1 MKIQIQI
8 FNTNTKRSSYIERR
22 ALIGVWKLTS
32 TNQPNPHEPYSLLLY
47 VIMIIMIV
55 ISVFLV
61 LSSPTKIVYFSFLY
75 FHWCES
81 HGLLEIDLLGLLLKL
96 KHKKK
101 SCHIHILLHPHHEK
115 ISTLMGKVWPGFD
128 ICKAH
133 RIDVQPQS

>member
-61 LSSPTKIVYFSFLY
+61 LSSPTKIVYFSCVH

-81 HGLLEIDLLGLLLKL
+81 HGLLAIDLVGLLKITRPSALG
-96 KHKKK
+96 K
-101 SCHIHILLHPHHEK
+101 SDPFCGPSNPRYLFTKDYIIFCARGDGVRAK
-115 ISTLMGKVWPGFD
+115 CRKCQG
-128 ICKAH
+128 
-133 RIDVQPQS
+133 